1 MKDYLKLIP
10 ITIVGGITA
19 LLLYPFFHEIGHT
32 IASLIFGGEVKE
44 IHVFPMAYVVCNVR
58 NTKEFGKIMIGLS
71 GMLFPFL
78 ISISMQPKKFWSW
91 FTCFIF
97 RGVCILSFLIS
108 LVAIVMFRF
117 GQEIENED
125 IVQVMRI
132 APMYGWIYFVV
143 MLALL
148 GIDLVMI
155 VKSRPL
161 QQIIRYFKL

>member
-19 LLLYPFFHEIGHT
+19 LVLYPFFHEIGHT

-44 IHVFPMAYVVCNVR
+44 IHVFPTAYVVCDIR

-71 GMLFPFL
+71 GILFPFL
-78 ISISMQPKKFWSW
+78 ISIFMQPKRFWSW
-91 FTCFIF
+91 FAFFIF
-97 RGVCILSFLIS
+97 RGVCVLSFGIS
-108 LVAIVMFRF
+108 LIAIVMFCF

-125 IVQVMRI
+125 IVQVMKI
-132 APMYGWIYFVV
+132 APMHGWIYFVV
-143 MLALL
+143 MLVLL

-155 VKSRPL
+155 VRSHPF
-161 QQIIRYFKL
+161 QQIIRYFNL